1 MKQGINALEVLD
13 RIKAQ
18 QREDRDRKISADWH
32 RFEKEWDRDKIWG
45 PCGGQMI
52 YWDDTDRVMS
62 GPLEH
67 LFNLDVLSN
76 LLTDMCESGLWD
88 EETLRCVYDR
98 AAMTNEILKER
109 DMREYAPED
118 RWEWE
123 DTAHEDH

>member
-13 RIKAQ
+13 RIKAK

-76 LLTDMCESGLWD
+76 LLTDMSESGLWD
-88 EETLRCVYDR
+88 DETLRCVYDR

-109 DMREYAPED
+109 DIREYAPED